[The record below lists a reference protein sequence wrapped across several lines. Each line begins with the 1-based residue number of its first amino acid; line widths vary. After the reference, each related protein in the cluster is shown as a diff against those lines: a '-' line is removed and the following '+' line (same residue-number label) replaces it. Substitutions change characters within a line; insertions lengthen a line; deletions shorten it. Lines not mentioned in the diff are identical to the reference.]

1 MDPQWYKTQFI
12 EKLVAIT
19 PAPRSHLVRWGGVFA
34 SASPYR
40 KKIVLRPEIS
50 KGFKFEKDDT
60 SSETEKGKDS
70 YKKSSWARLLSKV
83 FGIDVLKCECGS
95 ELKPVSAIL
104 KGDEIKRYLRHLGL
118 DTDPPKLE
126 ETGTEEKRVTFSLFE
141 AASYEKESV
150 QAHPEE
156 FPVINHD

>member
-1 MDPQWYKTQFI
+1 MF
-12 EKLVAIT
+12 
-19 PAPRSHLVRWGGVFA
+19 GV
-34 SASPYR
+34 
-40 KKIVLRPEIS
+40 
-50 KGFKFEKDDT
+50 
-60 SSETEKGKDS
+60 
-70 YKKSSWARLLSKV
+70 
-83 FGIDVLKCECGS
+83 DVLKCECGS

>member
-1 MDPQWYKTQFI
+1 M
-12 EKLVAIT
+12 
-19 PAPRSHLVRWGGVFA
+19 RWGGVFA

-50 KGFKFEKDDT
+50 KGFKFEVEA
-60 SSETEKGKDS
+60 SSEIDKENLNES
-70 YKKSSWARLLSKV
+70 LKKSSWARLLSKV
-83 FGIDVLKCECGS
+83 FGVDVLKCDCGS

-118 DTDPPKLE
+118 DADPPDLE
-126 ETGTEEKRVTFSLFE
+126 ERETKDKSVTFSLFE
-141 AASYEKESV
+141 NSLYEGESFEV
-150 QAHPEE
+150 PPEE

>member
-1 MDPQWYKTQFI
+1 M
-12 EKLVAIT
+12 
-19 PAPRSHLVRWGGVFA
+19 FA

-40 KKIVLRPEIS
+40 KKIVLRPQVR
-50 KGFKFEKDDT
+50 KGFKFEENEA
-60 SSETEKGKDS
+60 SSEIDPELDKENLKEGF
-70 YKKSSWARLLSKV
+70 KKNSWARLLSRV

-118 DTDPPKLE
+118 DADPPSLE
-126 ETGTEEKRVTFSLFE
+126 ETETEDKSASVSLFE
-141 AASYEKESV
+141 AGSYEEEV
-150 QAHPEE
+150 IQVHPEE